1 MKGLADIQVTLYDIF
16 GYLLVGLAA
25 FASLSVFTWALVF
38 PTGALREPHL
48 TSAEWFA
55 VLVVSYIL
63 GHLVQGVANALTEHY
78 PSLAPKAREALAWIP
93 CHKKITEKVLLE
105 EPSKDAPDKDKEAHA
120 YKVFGLCEIV
130 VAQKGR
136 AGDREIYQYREGFY
150 RGLAVSFSLGF
161 AAVVIR
167 AVHSGN
173 AVIGN
178 HVQHQHVVTGWE
190 YGLVLFVLAAAIVLA
205 YRRYLLFFKLK
216 WHNTLGAFAVL
227 TDLIPKS

>member
-25 FASLSVFTWALVF
+25 FASLSVLTWALVF
-38 PTGALREPHL
+38 PTARLREPHL
-48 TSAEWFA
+48 TSADWFA

-63 GHLVQGVANALTEHY
+63 GHLVQAVANALTERF

-105 EPSKDAPDKDKEAHA
+105 EPCKDASDKDKEAHA
-120 YKVFGLCEIV
+120 YKVFELCDIV
-130 VAQKGR
+130 VAQKGV
-136 AGDREIYQYREGFY
+136 AGGDREIYQYREGFY

-161 AAVVIR
+161 AAVFIR

-173 AVIGN
+173 AVIGK
-178 HVQHQHVVTGWE
+178 HDKHVVTGWE
-190 YGLVLFVLAAAIVLA
+190 YFLVLVVLAAAIALT
-205 YRRYLLFFKLK
+205 YHRYLRFFNLK

-227 TDLIPKS
+227 TGKLPKS